1 MPTLSIPAPA
11 KLNLGLQ
18 VLDRR
23 PDGYHEIVTILQ
35 TLELADTVHIS
46 NASQI
51 EGEPSLP
58 GLARA
63 QDLTFKAAERLH
75 ARLRAHTGAYLRVN
89 KHVPSGAG
97 LGGGSSD
104 AAATLLGLDAFWQ
117 TGADGSL
124 LAEIARS
131 LGADVP
137 FFLQGGTM
145 LATGRGDLLE
155 PLAAPPRRWVLLVRP
170 DAEIAAAD
178 AYATLHPTEWSDG
191 ADTLVLGGAI
201 QQGELPVEL
210 IRNDLTPSAM
220 RLVPEVGKILERLT
234 AEGAAPAFLVGSG
247 PTCCGLFGSEQDATD
262 AHVRFRAP
270 NVWTALTRFRR
281 KSRPQATNGSR

>member
-23 PDGYHEIVTILQ
+23 PDGYHELVTILQ
-35 TLELADTVHIS
+35 ALELADTVHIS
-46 NASQI
+46 DASQI

-75 ARLRAHTGAYLRVN
+75 ARLRPQTGAYLRVD

-137 FFLQGGTM
+137 FFLRGGTM

-155 PLAAPPRRWVLLVRP
+155 PLAAPPRRWVLLVKP

-178 AYATLHPTEWSDG
+178 AYATLQSTEWSDG
-191 ADTLVLGGAI
+191 ADTLALGGAI
-201 QQGELPVEL
+201 QLGELPGRIDPQRPHAVGDAAGAGGGQDPGAIDGGRAQHRPSWWAAVRPAVACL
-210 IRNDLTPSAM
+210 DRSKTP
-220 RLVPEVGKILERLT
+220 
-234 AEGAAPAFLVGSG
+234 
-247 PTCCGLFGSEQDATD
+247 
-262 AHVRFRAP
+262 
-270 NVWTALTRFRR
+270 LTRTCGSVRR
-281 KSRPQATNGSR
+281 TCGRR